1 MTASP
6 SSVNAGRT
14 LASLLAE
21 QPALGAPQA
30 VRILRQLATQVA
42 ALHDTGLLHHGITI
56 AGVVFDD
63 AGTAAFAA
71 SHPVSESALE
81 DSEVQSLLPELSR
94 LASGELPA
102 EIEVARAR
110 FAAAGIMLEPR
121 QVDLCQL
128 GALWCRMLTGESA
141 QAYLRSPRTKGKVP
155 SELRPVL
162 ERALGYN
169 GQERFA
175 DARELIAALDKLA
188 GLTDDDEDIDA
199 EEPAPPGVSPASD
212 TTPTFVG
219 SAKTPADTSV
229 GLGPSSPRVA
239 AAANRRDIQAPLPF
253 TRLAHYEI
261 VARIGHGGMG
271 DVYRGYEP
279 ALDRHVAIKVLPA
292 ELARQEDFVRRFR
305 AEAMAAARLTHP
317 NIVQIYFIGDD
328 CGTLFF
334 SMQMVEGESLAQRLA
349 QSGNIPWREAVS
361 FIEQILK
368 GLAAAHESGLV
379 HRDIKPGNLLWDRN
393 QSRALLA
400 DFGLAKAV
408 QASMNM
414 TATGTILGTVD
425 YIAPEQARGLAVD
438 QRSDLYSI
446 GCVLF
451 HMLAGRLPFQ
461 GDSPTA
467 LIFQHVYEPAPDLRS
482 LVHDLPERLSAAVMR
497 LMSKEPQDRHPTAAA
512 LLDDLRS
519 LPEQAAVRGTTDHPA
534 ETRPAAAFT
543 PAIIRAAEASSPDEP
558 ETALPGPGPHNW
570 WQRLREAIG
579 DRLQRRRPEWLA
591 ALQNTQQ
598 QVDGVVVRH
607 EVRQQKLRMLEKE
620 AEQICAALLAQERAH
635 LLASSE
641 VREKGIGDQAVST
654 GDENGDEARQQA
666 ATIRSLLAQQQ
677 DELGEIRLQ
686 LAKVSAT
693 LAQLRTQRDLLNAR
707 LRVAKVGVPSLPG
720 RKRRAQFWMGTTGAV
735 VVLGVLGAWWLSN
748 RKDGDAGSGD
758 HQIPLEQKAVRNSP
772 PSAPPSADLSSVAPS
787 ESPLAASSAATSES
801 PPESPLNRPPTRPS
815 FVQSP
820 RTSPAANASPALP
833 EDVPRQTFNGPQLP
847 VRSLAFSPDGRQVY
861 AVSDNIKR
869 PYRYENCVW
878 IWNAETGAR
887 EQALSLPHAIRSGV
901 FSSDVKHVLV
911 LQHKLHFYALDD
923 LNTVSEFPAK
933 SGAIHMALSADGR
946 YVGAQN
952 ANSVQVWELETLREI
967 CTFDSPGLGLSA
979 MALAPDGSRIA
990 LGTNTGLMLIVNRE
1004 TGQEIARF
1012 GRMHS
1017 TSIQQIKWFPEGHF
1031 IASRSSTGEAR
1042 IWNALSGVT
1051 LRQFDTDA
1059 SQNDTLAVLP
1069 DGRHVLAILPDKF
1082 RGGQES
1088 GPRTLALINVE
1099 TGDVDRSFRHPDK
1112 SIAIT
1117 TVAASPDGK
1126 RALTA
1131 DLRNVIRLW
1140 DLVEEPNDRHD

>member
-1 MTASP
+1 
-6 SSVNAGRT
+6 VNAGRT

-21 QPALGAPQA
+21 QPALNAPQA
-30 VRILRQLATQVA
+30 VRILRQLAAQVA
-42 ALHDTGLLHHGITI
+42 SRHDLGLLHRGITI
-56 AGVVFDD
+56 AGVIFDD
-63 AGTAAFAA
+63 AGAAEFAA
-71 SHPVSESALE
+71 SPAVSETALDE
-81 DSEVQSLLPELSR
+81 AELQSLLPELSR
-94 LASGELPA
+94 LASRELPE
-102 EIEVARAR
+102 EIAVARAS
-110 FAAAGIMLEPR
+110 FSAVGIMLDPR

-128 GALWCRMLTGESA
+128 GAVWCRLLTGESA

-155 SELRPVL
+155 AELRPVL

-169 GQERFA
+169 GRQRFA
-175 DARELIAALDKLA
+175 DARELIAALDAVVRPK
-188 GLTDDDEDIDA
+188 DEGVDA
-199 EEPAPPGVSPASD
+199 EEPTPAGACPASD
-212 TTPTFVG
+212 TTPSFVA
-219 SAKTPADTSV
+219 SANAPADTSI
-229 GLGPSSPRVA
+229 GLSPSSPQVVA
-239 AAANRRDIQAPLPF
+239 KANRRDSQTPLPF

-271 DVYRGYEP
+271 DVYRGYES
-279 ALDRHVAIKVLPA
+279 ALDRPVAIKVLPA

-317 NIVQIYFIGDD
+317 NIVPIYFIGDD

-349 QSGNIPWREAVS
+349 HSGNVPWREAVS

-379 HRDIKPGNLLWDRN
+379 HRDIKPGNLLWDQK

-467 LIFQHVYEPAPDLRS
+467 LIFQHVYEPPPDLRS
-482 LVHDLPERLSAAVMR
+482 LVHDLPEHLCAVVMR
-497 LMSKEPQDRHPTAAA
+497 LMSKEPRDRHPTAAV
-512 LLDDLRS
+512 LLDDLRA
-519 LPEQAAVRGTTDHPA
+519 LHEHAAAGATTDRRAEAIPA
-534 ETRPAAAFT
+534 TTLT
-543 PAIIRAAEASSPDEP
+543 PAIIRAAEVSPFDEP
-558 ETALPGPGPHNW
+558 ETALPSPGPRNG

-579 DRLQRRRPEWLA
+579 DRFKRRRPEWLA

-598 QVDGVVVRH
+598 QVDGVVARH
-607 EVRQQKLRMLEKE
+607 EVRQQNLRKLEKE
-620 AEQICAALLAQERAH
+620 AEQICTALLAQERDY

-641 VREKGIGDQAVST
+641 VREKGSGEQAVST
-654 GDENGDEARQQA
+654 GSVNADDARQHA

-707 LRVAKVGVPSLPG
+707 LRVARVGVPSLPG
-720 RKRRAQFWMGTTGAV
+720 RNRRAQFWMGTSGV
-735 VVLGVLGAWWLSN
+735 VVMLGILGAWCLSN
-748 RKDGDAGSGD
+748 QKDGGSGD
-758 HQIPLEQKAVRNSP
+758 QQIPFEQTVGRNSP
-772 PSAPPSADLSSVAPS
+772 ASALPSSNAPS
-787 ESPLAASSAATSES
+787 ELPPDVTSNSTPDSPV
-801 PPESPLNRPPTRPS
+801 NRPPTRPRI
-815 FVQSP
+815 VQHS
-820 RTSPAANASPALP
+820 RASPAATASPALP
-833 EDVPRQTFNGPQLP
+833 EDIPRQTFKGPQLS
-847 VRSLAFSPDGRQVY
+847 VRSLAFSPDGTQVY

-878 IWNAETGAR
+878 IWNAETGVR
-887 EQALSLPHAIRSGV
+887 DQALSLPHAISWGV
-901 FSSDVKHVLV
+901 FSPDVKHVLV
-911 LQHKLHFYALDD
+911 LQHKLYFYALDD
-923 LNTVSEFPAK
+923 LSTASEFPAK

-952 ANSVQVWELETLREI
+952 EDSVQVWELGTGREV
-967 CTFDSPGLGLSA
+967 CTYESPGLRLCA

-990 LGTNTGLMLIVNRE
+990 LGTNNGLMLIVNGE

-1017 TSIQQIKWFPEGHF
+1017 TSIHQIKWFPEGHF
-1031 IASRSSTGEAR
+1031 IVSRSNTGEAR

-1051 LRQFDTDA
+1051 LRQFDADA
-1059 SQNDTLAVLP
+1059 SQSDTLAVLP
-1069 DGRHVLAILPDKF
+1069 DGRHVLAILPDKY
-1082 RGGQES
+1082 RGGPES

-1099 TGDVDRSFRHPDK
+1099 TGDLDRSFRHPEK
-1112 SIAIT
+1112 SVLIT

-1131 DLRNVIRLW
+1131 DLSNVIRLW
-1140 DLVEEPNDRHD
+1140 DLVDEPNEHHE